1 MECTNL
7 RNIIKEIVIKK
18 YIYIYRISN
27 NKIYIL
33 KQKRNLY
40 HFNK

>member
-7 RNIIKEIVIKK
+7 RNIIKEIVIK
-18 YIYIYRISN
+18 IYIYRISN

-33 KQKRNLY
+33 KQKKESLSL
-40 HFNK
+40 

>member
-33 KQKRNLY
+33 KQKKESLSL
-40 HFNK
+40 

>member
-7 RNIIKEIVIKK
+7 RNIIKEIVIKI

-33 KQKRNLY
+33 KQKKESLSL
-40 HFNK
+40 